1 LRGARAACHHLA
13 QSLTRN
19 RTSRELYPNEPE
31 KFVDDEV
38 ALNDALLAMKDAAA
52 YVNLYSELVRG
63 GVMESCLTLLGHEN
77 VDVSTGVMDVLVELL
92 DPALLV
98 ALRKMEI

>member
-1 LRGARAACHHLA
+1 
-13 QSLTRN
+13 
-19 RTSRELYPNEPE
+19 
-31 KFVDDEV
+31 
-38 ALNDALLAMKDAAA
+38 
-52 YVNLYSELVRG
+52 
-63 GVMESCLTLLGHEN
+63 MESCLTLLGHEN